1 MGRAHEGLRLRYE
14 ISRQL
19 APYVGVERTEKFGQT
34 ADIARTSGEPSGET
48 RWVAG
53 LRFWF

>member
-1 MGRAHEGLRLRYE
+1 
-14 ISRQL
+14 
-19 APYVGVERTEKFGQT
+19 VEKFGQT
-34 ADIARTSGEPSGET
+34 ADMARDAGERAGET